1 MVAEDGYKMSG
12 HEEENP
18 KEPGGEVME
27 QVQDIETVGDLKRE
41 KATKK
46 TAFTKVRRY
55 LLTVI
60 QREDINSQVIKDAS
74 DELDIVLENVMS
86 AMDKLFER
94 YKMDRESRSAERL
107 GEEIEQIE
115 IEYSNAQNRAQKFM
129 DSLSLSKRYEKFLNK
144 IQQRKQKYHCTRSK
158 LNSLVKKKCF
168 SMSSQQ
174 SRKVI
179 KSFYL

>member
-1 MVAEDGYKMSG
+1 MSA

-18 KEPGGEVME
+18 KEPGGEVVE

-60 QREDINSQVIKDAS
+60 QREDVNSQKIKDAC

-94 YKMDRESRSAERL
+94 YKMDRERSAERL

-115 IEYSNAQNRAQKFM
+115 IEYSNAQNRAQKVM
-129 DSLSLSKRYEKFLNK
+129 DSLSLSKR
-144 IQQRKQKYHCTRSK
+144 
-158 LNSLVKKKCF
+158 
-168 SMSSQQ
+168 
-174 SRKVI
+174 
-179 KSFYL
+179 

>member
-1 MVAEDGYKMSG
+1 MSG

-18 KEPGGEVME
+18 KEPGGEVVE
-27 QVQDIETVGDLKRE
+27 QVQDIQTVGDLKRE

-60 QREDINSQVIKDAS
+60 QREDGNSQKIKDAC
-74 DELDIVLENVMS
+74 DELDIALENVMS

-94 YKMDRESRSAERL
+94 YKMDSRSAERL

-115 IEYSNAQNRAQKFM
+115 IEYSNAQNQAQKVHGFAEPF
-129 DSLSLSKRYEKFLNK
+129 KK
-144 IQQRKQKYHCTRSK
+144 I
-158 LNSLVKKKCF
+158 
-168 SMSSQQ
+168 
-174 SRKVI
+174 
-179 KSFYL
+179 